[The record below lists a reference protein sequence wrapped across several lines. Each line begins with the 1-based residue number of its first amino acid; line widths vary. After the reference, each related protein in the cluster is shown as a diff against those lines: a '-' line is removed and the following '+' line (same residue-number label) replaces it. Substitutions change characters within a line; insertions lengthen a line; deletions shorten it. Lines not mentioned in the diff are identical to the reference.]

1 MMDNEQLNK
10 STCLQAILVVGK
22 WVMSEGKMFS
32 AALMAVALD
41 LWQQQEYFG

>member
-10 STCLQAILVVGK
+10 STSLQAILAVGK
-22 WVMSEGKMFS
+22 WVMSERKMFS